1 MLRLFI
7 ASLFILCFF
16 QASGQATEKQLRDSL
31 VLVQNDKSKIDLL
44 IKLARSVAV
53 HSPDSAMQLAM
64 NASLIAKR
72 SENEKDLARVYRLFG
87 RIHYDQGKYCRDHPC
102 SAGTAQ
108 RLSPADH

>member
-1 MLRLFI
+1 MGFKSPFDLAFSILRFSEFFTSMLRLFI

-72 SENEKDLARVYRLFG
+72 SENEKDLARV
-87 RIHYDQGKYCRDHPC
+87 
-102 SAGTAQ
+102 
-108 RLSPADH
+108 